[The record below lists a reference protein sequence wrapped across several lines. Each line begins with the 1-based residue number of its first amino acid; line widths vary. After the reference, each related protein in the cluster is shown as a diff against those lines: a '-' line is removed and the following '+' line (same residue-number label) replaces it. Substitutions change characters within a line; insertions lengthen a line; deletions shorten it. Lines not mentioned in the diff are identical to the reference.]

1 MYSKLCVI
9 KVDFAPFQQCNEN
22 IYGQP
27 ESINFLEIEKN
38 LGTKKTVLHYPTQH
52 NVNGKAKRNVINEKD
67 LEKVVWKPILIEKTN
82 DILRAQLENI
92 QTIIVPDKTTESF
105 IREYL
110 DSSSVKLIIH
120 PDNEMEE

>member
-9 KVDFAPFQQCNEN
+9 KVDFAPFQQSNEN

-27 ESINFLEIEKN
+27 ESIHFLEIEKN
-38 LGTKKTVLHYPTQH
+38 LGTKKIVLHYPTQH
-52 NVNGKAKRNVINEKD
+52 NVNGKTKRNVINEKD

-105 IREYL
+105 IRKYL